1 MQLLKDRGIDP
12 HIIEYL
18 KNPPSVSDIRNLS
31 KKLGLHPKEFIRTRE
46 PDFKEQN
53 LSDNLEDSELL
64 FEAMSR
70 HPKIIERPI
79 IVKENVAVLGR
90 PPENILT
97 LLD

>member
-70 HPKIIERPI
+70 YPKIIERPI
-79 IVKENVAVLGR
+79 IIKENLAVLGR

>member
-46 PDFKEQN
+46 PDFKEQK
-53 LSDNLEDSELL
+53 LADNLEDSEVL

-70 HPKIIERPI
+70 YPKIIERPI
-79 IVKENVAVLGR
+79 IVKENLAVLGR
-90 PPENILT
+90 PSENILT

>member
-31 KKLGLHPKEFIRTRE
+31 KKLGLHPREFIRTRE

-79 IVKENVAVLGR
+79 IVKENLAVLGR

>member
-1 MQLLKDRGIDP
+1 VQLLKDQGIDP

-79 IVKENVAVLGR
+79 IVKENLAVLGR

-97 LLD
+97 LLE

>member
-79 IVKENVAVLGR
+79 IVKENIAVLGR

-97 LLD
+97 LLE

>member
-1 MQLLKDRGIDP
+1 MKLLKDRGIDP

-79 IVKENVAVLGR
+79 IVKENLTVLGR

>member
-1 MQLLKDRGIDP
+1 MKLLKDRGIDP

-79 IVKENVAVLGR
+79 IVKENLAVLGR

-97 LLD
+97 LLN

>member
-46 PDFKEQN
+46 PDFKEQK
-53 LSDNLEDSELL
+53 LADNLEDSELL

-79 IVKENVAVLGR
+79 IVKENLAVLGR

>member
-46 PDFKEQN
+46 PDFKEQK
-53 LSDNLEDSELL
+53 LSDKLEDAEAL
-64 FEAMSR
+64 FKAMEK

-79 IVKENVAVLGR
+79 AFKGGRAVIGR
-90 PPENILT
+90 PPEQVLS

>member
-1 MQLLKDRGIDP
+1 MQLLKARGVDP

-18 KNPPSVSDIRNLS
+18 KTPPSVSDIRNLS

-46 PDFKEQN
+46 PDFKEQK
-53 LSDNLEDSELL
+53 LADNLEDSELL

-79 IVKENVAVLGR
+79 IVKENLAVLGR

>member
-46 PDFKEQN
+46 PDFKEQK
-53 LSDNLEDSELL
+53 LADNLEDSELL

-70 HPKIIERPI
+70 YPKIIERPI
-79 IVKENVAVLGR
+79 IVKENLAVLGR
-90 PPENILT
+90 PSENILT

>member
-1 MQLLKDRGIDP
+1 MQLLKDRGVDP

-18 KNPPSVSDIRNLS
+18 KTPPSVSDIRNLS

-46 PDFKEQN
+46 PDFKEQK
-53 LSDNLEDSELL
+53 LADNLEDSELL

-79 IVKENVAVLGR
+79 IVKENLAVLGR

-97 LLD
+97 LLG

>member
-79 IVKENVAVLGR
+79 IVKENIAVLGR

>member
-18 KNPPSVSDIRNLS
+18 KNPPSVLDIRNLS

-79 IVKENVAVLGR
+79 IVKENIAVLGR

>member
-46 PDFKEQN
+46 PDFKEQK
-53 LSDNLEDSELL
+53 LADNLDVLLVHRNYDLGFDNPYQKSFSEYPRYKSSI
-64 FEAMSR
+64 FEWFNTC
-70 HPKIIERPI
+70 E
-79 IVKENVAVLGR
+79 
-90 PPENILT
+90 
-97 LLD
+97 

>member
-1 MQLLKDRGIDP
+1 MLLLKDRGIDP

-46 PDFKEQN
+46 PDFKEQK
-53 LSDNLEDSELL
+53 LADILEDSEML

-70 HPKIIERPI
+70 YPKIIERPI
-79 IVKENVAVLGR
+79 IVKENLAVLGR
-90 PPENILT
+90 PPENLLK

>member
-1 MQLLKDRGIDP
+1 MKLLKDRGIDP

-79 IVKENVAVLGR
+79 IVKENIAVLGR

>member
-1 MQLLKDRGIDP
+1 VQLLKDRGIDP

-79 IVKENVAVLGR
+79 IVKENLAVLGR

>member
-46 PDFKEQN
+46 PDFKEQK

-79 IVKENVAVLGR
+79 IVKKNLAVLGR

>member
-1 MQLLKDRGIDP
+1 MKLLKDRGIDP

-79 IVKENVAVLGR
+79 VVKENIAVLGR

-97 LLD
+97 LLE

>member
-12 HIIEYL
+12 HIIEYI

-79 IVKENVAVLGR
+79 IVKENLAVLGR

>member
-18 KNPPSVSDIRNLS
+18 KNPPSVSEIRNLS
-31 KKLGLHPKEFIRTRE
+31 KKLGLHPKEFIRTGE
-46 PDFKEQN
+46 PDFKEQK
-53 LSDNLEDSELL
+53 LADNLEDSELL

-79 IVKENVAVLGR
+79 IVKENLAVLGR